1 MKESVKS
8 ALEHQKDVQ
17 KNNPNNVAADTKNNE
32 GYPTLEQLI
41 TQTVKDQNTD
51 ARSMDS
57 NKIKQAFVKHHIEM
71 RDTLSLIE
79 RIFERFIVELNGNSE
94 VSQILNEQLRSSVN
108 QNNNQANNQN
118 NNQDNNQL
126 RESGERIATF
136 IKDNKLN
143 GDKYNRFN
151 NTLVGLQRI
160 FSSNNIE
167 PQALDLILKICDTEN
182 YIADSFKKGVIEGR
196 NQKIEEHISQT
207 LSIDGLY
214 NNSASIKPSSS
225 EDGYIERL
233 LRN

>member
-8 ALEHQKDVQ
+8 ALEHQKDAQ
-17 KNNPNNVAADTKNNE
+17 KNNPNNVTSDTKNNE

-41 TQTVKDQNTD
+41 TQTVKSQNTD

-94 VSQILNEQLRSSVN
+94 VSQILNEQLRSSIN
-108 QNNNQANNQN
+108 TGNNQN
-118 NNQDNNQL
+118 NNQDNSQL

-136 IKDNKLN
+136 IKDNNLN